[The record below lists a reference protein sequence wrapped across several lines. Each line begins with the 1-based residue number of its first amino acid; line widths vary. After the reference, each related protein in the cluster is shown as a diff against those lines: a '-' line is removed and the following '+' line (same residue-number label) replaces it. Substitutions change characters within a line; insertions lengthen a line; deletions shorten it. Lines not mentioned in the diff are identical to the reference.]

1 MGVIMGSEELPMTNI
16 TFDGVVINVVLNIL
30 PLLHLIIIII
40 ISLLLIIILIIL
52 TTIFITIA
60 TR

>member
-16 TFDGVVINVVLNIL
+16 TFDGVVINVVLNIP
-30 PLLHLIIIII
+30 PLLLLIIIII
-40 ISLLLIIILIIL
+40 LLLIIILIIL